1 MEHLGRAGDGNGM
14 TADEEEGCKLNGGG
28 DGLDTSATTARRWPP
43 QTLVPFAVCCHRLVD
58 LALVVEW

>member
-14 TADEEEGCKLNGGG
+14 AADEEEGCKLNGGG
-28 DGLDTSATTARRWPP
+28 DGLDTSATTARQWPP

-58 LALVVEW
+58 FALVVEW